1 MSKTKIY
8 EKIELTIIALCI
20 IFVISIISYNKEIPM
35 LTSANYEKT
44 IGWGIKRENNHL
56 QPDVGSKNK
65 QILEENNGICMGRDG
80 EKIIYLTFD
89 SGYEAGYMDKIL
101 TTLKENNVKATFFIT
116 AHYLNSATEEVE
128 KMVND
133 GHIIGNHTVNHK
145 SMPSINNETIEKEIM
160 QLHQSMYEKFGY
172 EMKYLRPP
180 KGEFNERTLQK
191 TSSLGYKTVMWSFA
205 YCDWDEKKQPNLEES
220 RKIITLDEMSPYLP
234 KAYIAI
240 EDERFYQHHGVDLK
254 RTTAAILSF
263 VTHFGKSTTGGGS
276 TITQQLVKNITQDK
290 ESSGINGILRK
301 VKEWAKAYQVEN
313 ELSKNQILE
322 LYLNL
327 ILVGGRNYGVQT
339 GAEYR
344 CIKFK
349 YCTMCI
355 FSRNK

>member
-1 MSKTKIY
+1 MSKMKIY

-20 IFVISIISYNKEIPM
+20 IFVISIISDNKEIPM

-44 IGWGIKRENNHL
+44 IGWGIKRGNDHL

-205 YCDWDEKKQPNLEES
+205 YCDWDEKKQPSQEEAI
-220 RKIITLDEMSPYLP
+220 KIITKNFHSGEIMLLHSNSKTNSEVLDKIIKEAKNQGYEFKSLDE
-234 KAYIAI
+234 
-240 EDERFYQHHGVDLK
+240 F
-254 RTTAAILSF
+254 
-263 VTHFGKSTTGGGS
+263 
-276 TITQQLVKNITQDK
+276 KN
-290 ESSGINGILRK
+290 
-301 VKEWAKAYQVEN
+301 
-313 ELSKNQILE
+313 
-322 LYLNL
+322 
-327 ILVGGRNYGVQT
+327 
-339 GAEYR
+339 
-344 CIKFK
+344 
-349 YCTMCI
+349 
-355 FSRNK
+355 